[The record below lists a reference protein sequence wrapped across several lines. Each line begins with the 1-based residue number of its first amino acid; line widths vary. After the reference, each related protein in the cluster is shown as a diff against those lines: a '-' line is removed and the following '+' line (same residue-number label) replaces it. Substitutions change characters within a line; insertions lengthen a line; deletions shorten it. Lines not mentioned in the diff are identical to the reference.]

1 MFIWTAVKWH
11 RRTSSHRL
19 HSTQGTFLWLSLRC
33 RHDTYSPSTWWSKAI
48 VSCHELT
55 HISDSR
61 NIKLQNNCLRVK
73 EIGSWKRNN
82 LKSFRALAMW
92 PRAQRTSFSTGLRV
106 ASLQTPALHF
116 PPHPTTSLWPNCQ
129 YNLTHDQHGLASW
142 FGASLML
149 GAQSQM
155 LEGKTSREM
164 SCNTWIFLGNLCI
177 DF

>member
-1 MFIWTAVKWH
+1 MIWCSVYSSSMFIWIAVKWH

-33 RHDTYSPSTWWSKAI
+33 RHDIYSPSTWWSKAI

-73 EIGSWKRNN
+73 EKGSWKRNN

-116 PPHPTTSLWPNCQ
+116 PLQPTTSVRPSCHTVQPNPWSAWLSKLVWGFINVRCPIS
-129 YNLTHDQHGLASW
+129 NAGGENFKGDVL
-142 FGASLML
+142 
-149 GAQSQM
+149 
-155 LEGKTSREM
+155 
-164 SCNTWIFLGNLCI
+164 
-177 DF
+177 